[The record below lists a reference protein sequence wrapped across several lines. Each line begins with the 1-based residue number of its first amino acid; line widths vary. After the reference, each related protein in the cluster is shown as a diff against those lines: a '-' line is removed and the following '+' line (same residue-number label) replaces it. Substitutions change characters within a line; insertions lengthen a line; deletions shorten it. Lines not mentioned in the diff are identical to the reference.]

1 MPAGDDTEPPRRRQ
15 LLTTLSWVGVGL
27 ASLAALMLL
36 FGQSNGLLRITA
48 LLAVLAVV
56 LIGLSVTLGGASR
69 TEGAEL
75 EEALLDRIE
84 EVRGTLRKDIATASR
99 STHQTLGEQLQTVQH
114 NVEALRRQVDAAG
127 SESVPGRED
136 SAAGR
141 GAARAE
147 PAPGWPGVPPEAVR
161 NGAPS
166 VPPAGGPAGVRPGA
180 GYSGSDRGEADHREP
195 VRQEAY
201 DGPARNNEQY
211 PAQYGGAGRGGAQ
224 YGGAQYGGARY
235 GGAEQYGAEPYGGGE
250 YGGAQQ
256 QGGPEQYD
264 GGQYDG
270 GEPYGGGRYGGPP
283 PESGYG
289 SRERGGRAP
298 APPATGAAP
307 PRPHL
312 GGGVVRHTET
322 VKVTTRHTIVGPPG
336 DDGGAGHVY
345 GNVYGS
351 GGGYDPEA
359 DYPSSERY
367 PPGEGYRGR
376 GGADRDEW
384 SDRPARGR
392 RAASPDD
399 EHRGAWSGAHS
410 GGGETPR
417 SERYASAEPDEA
429 GFEDASRWSG
439 RAGDRW
445 ASVRNDERGSEL
457 RMGERRAAVRA
468 DESGTELRVEDRWA
482 SMRREEPRREE
493 SWRAEPRRDES
504 GWGGDRPVPEGGGRR
519 RADQWGDAD
528 RGASAD
534 DDRRHRGASADGDRR
549 GDSRWAGSGHGPRA
563 GAGDVYWAE
572 PGRSGAGRRPGRDEE
587 LAGGRRSGG
596 DEELAGG
603 RRSGRDEDRGEDRV
617 GSRWAGQGDNRWPD
631 AGAGAWPDRGRDR
644 SPVVPALPP
653 GSAGSSGDRRA
664 TRGEAPGSPP
674 APGGRRRAEDQA
686 YGYPPEDDAPRA
698 GGARWR

>member
-15 LLTTLSWVGVGL
+15 LLTTLSWTGVGL

-48 LLAVLAVV
+48 LLGVLAIV
-56 LIGLSVTLGGASR
+56 LIGLSVTLRGNSE

-75 EEALLDRIE
+75 EEALLERIE
-84 EVRGTLRKDIATASR
+84 EVRGTLRQDIATAAR
-99 STHQTLGEQLQTVQH
+99 STHQALGEQLQAVQH
-114 NVEALRRQVDAAG
+114 NVAALRRQADAAG
-127 SESVPGRED
+127 TESGPGRGD
-136 SAAGR
+136 PAAGR

-147 PAPGWPGVPPEAVR
+147 AAPDRTSAPPPDAAR
-161 NGAPS
+161 NGPPS
-166 VPPAGGPAGVRPGA
+166 VPVTGPSPGSRSA
-180 GYSGSDRGEADHREP
+180 TGYPGPNRRESDHREP

-201 DGPARNNEQY
+201 GGSARNHEQY
-211 PAQYGGAGRGGAQ
+211 PAQYGAGQ
-224 YGGAQYGGARY
+224 YGGGA
-235 GGAEQYGAEPYGGGE
+235 QYGAEPYRGGQ
-250 YGGAQQ
+250 YDGAQ

-264 GGQYDG
+264 GSQYDGGQYDG
-270 GEPYGGGRYGGPP
+270 AEPYGGGRYGGAM

-289 SRERGGRAP
+289 GRERGGRATV
-298 APPATGAAP
+298 PPATGAAP

-336 DDGGAGHVY
+336 DDSGPGHVY
-345 GNVYGS
+345 GNVYGG
-351 GGGYDPEA
+351 GGGYAPEA
-359 DYPSSERY
+359 DYPSSDRY
-367 PPGEGYRGR
+367 PPGEGYRGG
-376 GGADRDEW
+376 GGADADEW

-399 EHRGAWSGAHS
+399 EHRGDWSGAHP
-410 GGGETPR
+410 GGETPR
-417 SERYASAEPDEA
+417 SERYVSAEPDGA

-482 SMRREEPRREE
+482 SMRREEPRRDG
-493 SWRAEPRRDES
+493 SRRDEP
-504 GWGGDRPVPEGGGRR
+504 GWAGDRPAAPEGGGRR

-528 RGASAD
+528 RGASGD
-534 DDRRHRGASADGDRR
+534 GDRRHRGASADGDRR
-549 GDSRWAGSGHGPRA
+549 GDPQWAGSGNRQRA

-572 PGRSGAGRRPGRDEE
+572 PDASGGRWSGAGGDP
-587 LAGGRRSGG
+587 AGGRW
-596 DEELAGG
+596 
-603 RRSGRDEDRGEDRV
+603 SGRGEGQDD
-617 GSRWAGQGDNRWPD
+617 GRWSD

-644 SPVVPALPP
+644 SPVVPALPA
-653 GSAGSSGDRRA
+653 GSAEPNGGWRA
-664 TRGEAPGSPP
+664 GRGEAPGAPP